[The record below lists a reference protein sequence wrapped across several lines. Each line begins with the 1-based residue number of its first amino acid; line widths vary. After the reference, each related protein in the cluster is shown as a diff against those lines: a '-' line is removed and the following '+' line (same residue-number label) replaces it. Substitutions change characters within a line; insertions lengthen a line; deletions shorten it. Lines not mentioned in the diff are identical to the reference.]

1 MEELQHCSH
10 ECALTS
16 SETVASSICNI
27 CNKDELVKFTCKPC
41 NFDLCEACSKLPSSV
56 SHDFHPDHPLVLC
69 QRKYDKKPARVVC
82 SGCGN
87 MSSGSF
93 YKCKECEIYLDLDCA
108 LMENI
113 IKGWDAKELLHDSH
127 AHLLTRCRPGH
138 GDARGSCL
146 LYCNLHI
153 HLRCADTLLRGLMH
167 KSHRHRLF
175 YVSSTD
181 ASGVFGRN
189 NPCQICKGACMMSLN
204 SYYHCVECG
213 LKFHFECL
221 RIPKSVLKKSHHIH
235 PLVCKKFIAE
245 EDDSLEYCGVCETK
259 LHRGHHVYSCN
270 ECGFLGHIECILNEK
285 APPSPLRLKD
295 LYSNDND
302 KEGPP
307 ANGGDFEV
315 KQLENKL
322 MVTGIEHIHVMR
334 PVSMSELDGPLKCHI
349 CKENIRGGSPFK
361 CEICDFQAHQFCA
374 DLGRQSTHPLH
385 SNHLL
390 ILLPKLPARALRMD
404 CDICKEEIYGFSLF
418 CRICSFVIG
427 INLNY

>member
-1 MEELQHCSH
+1 MKWALKRNCGCFWRACSKTSRWIWSKPSSLTFLLSSPPPMEELQHCSH

-146 LYCNLHI
+146 LCELPLSPSAICYGCIHCYCFLHERCLDLPTKIQHPIHPAHPLRRLSFLRFFCEKTCDACGLGFISAPFGCVDCNLHI

-270 ECGFLGHIECILNEK
+270 ECGFLGHIECILNEVIINN
-285 APPSPLRLKD
+285 L
-295 LYSNDND
+295 
-302 KEGPP
+302 
-307 ANGGDFEV
+307 V
-315 KQLENKL
+315 K
-322 MVTGIEHIHVMR
+322 
-334 PVSMSELDGPLKCHI
+334 
-349 CKENIRGGSPFK
+349 
-361 CEICDFQAHQFCA
+361 
-374 DLGRQSTHPLH
+374 
-385 SNHLL
+385 
-390 ILLPKLPARALRMD
+390 
-404 CDICKEEIYGFSLF
+404 
-418 CRICSFVIG
+418 
-427 INLNY
+427 